1 VRGEEHGSDG
11 FFEEIIEAI
20 MVKER
25 VCVIKGGGIR
35 ITRLVVFS
43 VMRCC
48 WV

>member
-1 VRGEEHGSDG
+1 VRGDEHESDG
-11 FFEEIIEAI
+11 FFEEILEAI

-35 ITRLVVFS
+35 VTRLVVFS
-43 VMRCC
+43 VMWCC